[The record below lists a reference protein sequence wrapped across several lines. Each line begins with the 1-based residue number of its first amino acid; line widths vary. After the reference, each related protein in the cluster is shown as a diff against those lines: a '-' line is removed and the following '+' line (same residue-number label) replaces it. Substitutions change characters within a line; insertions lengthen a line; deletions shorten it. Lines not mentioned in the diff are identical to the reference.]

1 MLLFWD
7 CLKISIDSFKIFW
20 LSRTDSFKIPQIGG
34 YTNIQRV
41 WPVNFSHQC
50 TFSPVNFSHQW
61 TFLTSQLFSPVNWP
75 TVNFSPQSN
84 FTPQLVSPVSQR
96 VALEVLTQF
105 SFWNRIFS
113 LSSNHGYKYN
123 FARIQRSHLF
133 NWLVNCNAMHS
144 LELSQF
150 RVKRVYLEM
159 LLWQKDLKDYNYN
172 HAIWFYK

>member
-1 MLLFWD
+1 MLKSCHFS
-7 CLKISIDSFKIFW
+7 KINQH
-20 LSRTDSFKIPQIGG
+20 LSPFYIENTM
-34 YTNIQRV
+34 RV
-41 WPVNFSHQC
+41 DDKMTSQPFSPMYFL
-50 TFSPVNFSHQW
+50 TSKLFSPVNFSYQW
-61 TFLTSQLFSPVNWP
+61 

-96 VALEVLTQF
+96 VALEVLTKF